1 MICINKRNK
10 EKNGKGAP
18 RADARGLTDREVEE
32 SRRLHGDN
40 KLSEQKSIGFFRRFL
55 SNLNDPVIRVLL
67 IALGLHLLL
76 MFRQADWMET
86 VGIAISILLASIVS
100 TVSQMGSEAAF
111 AKLREKE
118 REGRCRAL
126 RNGELCCISC
136 DDVVVGDIL
145 IIGAG
150 ESIPADG
157 QLIEG
162 EVRLDQSA
170 MTGES
175 REVKKRSGGRRGGDP
190 GDEVSLFRGCTV
202 LGGQGKMQVTAV
214 GDATMLGGIS
224 REVQEQPRPSPLQ
237 LRLAKLARQISV
249 LGYVAAALIAVASLF
264 YTFVLQ
270 SGFQGEVIRMKLYDL
285 PFLAEALLH
294 ALTLALT
301 VVVVAVPEGLPM
313 MVAVVLSGNI
323 RRMMRD
329 GVLVRKAAG
338 IEAAGC
344 MDLLFTDKTGTL
356 TDGKLS
362 VGRILTGDGR
372 EFDGLAQFERQG
384 GALFDDYLRYCTV
397 GGEATVVVDSSGEE
411 HAPKASDIKANRKS
425 RSVVGGNATDR
436 ALRNSVLSYRS
447 DGARRVAHLPFDS
460 KRKYAAAVIEYNGG
474 RQGFVTGAPEWL
486 LPHLRSYRDAAGRE
500 HPLDVSVLRRRM
512 ETYASMGE
520 RVLLMATCE
529 NGLDIASAGRGIF
542 DGLSL
547 LCVLTLSD
555 RLRPEAKGAVKRLH
569 GAGVQVV
576 MITGDSPD
584 TAARIARDCGIL
596 KEQGDLVL
604 TGSELSSLSD
614 HKLKEL
620 LPRLRVVARA
630 LPTDKSRL
638 VRLSQEMDRVVGM
651 TGDGINDAPALRRA
665 DIGFA
670 MGSGAAVA
678 REAGDVLILDDNL
691 ASIVRAVLYGRTIF
705 KSIRKFITLQL
716 TMNFCAVSVCMIGP
730 FIGVDAPVTVV
741 QMLWINLIMDT
752 LGGLA
757 FAGEAP
763 LEHYLQEPP
772 VGRKAPI
779 LCRYMVNEILCLG
792 GYTVALCLTFLKHP
806 AITSRFR
813 SMEGNLCHLTAFFA
827 LFIFASVFNCFNART
842 DRLRPFS
849 GLSRNRAFLGIMGAV
864 LAVQIVFVYLGGSV
878 LRTVPLTGRE
888 LILTGALAL
897 SVWPAEK
904 LRLLLW
910 KAGRGGQRY

>member
-1 MICINKRNK
+1 MICINKPQMKQDESTR
-10 EKNGKGAP
+10 P
-18 RADARGLTDREVEE
+18 PSVCRGLSDGEVER
-32 SRRLHGDN
+32 SRKLHGN
-40 KLSEQKSIGFFRRFL
+40 NRLSEQKTMGFFRRFL

-67 IALGLHLLL
+67 LALGLHLIL

-86 VGIAISILLASIVS
+86 VGIAVSILLASIVS
-100 TVSQMGSEAAF
+100 TMSQMGSEAAF
-111 AKLREKE
+111 ARLRERE
-118 REGRCRAL
+118 RQGLCRVVREAEL
-126 RNGELCCISC
+126 RRVNCE
-136 DDVVVGDIL
+136 DVVVGDVL
-145 IIGAG
+145 LVGAG
-150 ESIPADG
+150 EEIPADG
-157 QLIEG
+157 VLLEG
-162 EVRLDQSA
+162 DIRLDQSA

-175 REVKKRSGGRRGGDP
+175 REVAKRAGGRNGGDP

-202 LGGQGKMQVTAV
+202 LSGQGKMQVMTV

-224 REVQEQPRPSPLQ
+224 REVQQEPRPSPLQ
-237 LRLAKLARQISV
+237 LRLAKLARQISL
-249 LGYVAAALIAVASLF
+249 LGYVAAALIAVGSLF

-270 SGFQGEVIRMKLYDL
+270 SGFQGEIIRMKLYDL

-323 RRMMRD
+323 RRMMKD

-362 VGRILTGDGR
+362 VECILLGDGR
-372 EFDGLAQFERQG
+372 EFCGIEQFEGQG
-384 GALFDDYLRYCTV
+384 GVLFEDYALYCTF
-397 GGEATVVVDSSGEE
+397 GGEATVAVESVGQGRTKQR
-411 HAPKASDIKANRKS
+411 PIKTQT
-425 RSVVGGNATDR
+425 VVGGNATDR
-436 ALRNSVLSYRS
+436 ALRASVLSFRAEE
-447 DGARRVAHLPFDS
+447 ARRVAHLPFDS
-460 KRKYAAAVIEYNGG
+460 RRKYAAAVLETQKGW
-474 RQGFVTGAPEWL
+474 RSFVTGAPEWL
-486 LPHLRSYRDAAGRE
+486 LPRLTSYRDTAGRE
-500 HPLDVSVLRRRM
+500 HPLDGAALRRQMAR
-512 ETYASMGE
+512 YAAEGK
-520 RVLLMATCE
+520 RVLLMAMGHGKLDMKQAA
-529 NGLDIASAGRGIF
+529 NGALE
-542 DGLSL
+542 GLSL
-547 LCVLTLSD
+547 LCLLTLSD
-555 RLRPEAKGAVKRLH
+555 RLRPEAKDAVRQLH
-569 GAGVQVV
+569 QAGVQVV

-596 KEQGDLVL
+596 ERGDDLVL
-604 TGSELSSLSD
+604 TGEEISLLSD
-614 HKLKEL
+614 DNIKGL
-620 LPRLRVVARA
+620 LPKLRVVARA

-638 VRLSQEMDRVVGM
+638 VRLSQELDRVVGM

-678 REAGDVLILDDNL
+678 RDAGDILILDDNL

-716 TMNFCAVSVCMIGP
+716 TMNFCAVGVCMIGP

-763 LEHYLQEPP
+763 LEHYLKEPP
-772 VGRKAPI
+772 VRRREPI
-779 LCRYMVNEILCLG
+779 LCRYMVNEILWLG
-792 GYTVALCLTFLKHP
+792 SYTVGLCIMFLKHP
-806 AITSRFR
+806 SITSRFR
-813 SMEGNLCHLTAFFA
+813 PTQGNLCLLTAFFA

-842 DRLRPFS
+842 DRLRPLA
-849 GLSRNRAFLGIMGAV
+849 GLSSNRAFLVIMGAV
-864 LAVQIVFVYLGGSV
+864 LAVQMAFVYLGGSV
-878 LRTVPLTGRE
+878 LRTMPLTGRE
-888 LILTGALAL
+888 LALTACLAL
-897 SVWPAEK
+897 SVWPVEK

-910 KAGRGGQRY
+910 KTRYGARRY